1 MLSRAAIGALLGSVL
16 LCFVS
21 HHPAQASTQTS
32 SQPFCS
38 QQPSSQ
44 PSTLSN
50 RSAKT
55 QRWTRSLHNIPW
67 DGWKRGG
74 ACRPQTKPRST
85 KLPGRFRVVRP
96 YPRRWW
102 RYCKWFGIRNRTC
115 YKAWRRPSV
124 RKTKRLVKRMLSW
137 LQDELQRASSRTCR
151 VIAKRRQYYFMVKKP
166 RRVPRRYRFSSRPW
180 WWDRYKG
187 YKHKQYMMV
196 DAATRLIQRNIKK
209 FSQREYKAL
218 LRKWTAYL
226 YNKALPMG
234 TEVAMVSRVS
244 RWLKLRPAPM
254 FARNLSRRMAKLM
267 LKKQKCPWWYIVFMG
282 TYAPDELKK
291 LSPKLSTEWC
301 ELKHDFA
308 QTDFVTVAQT
318 NSTIKKWARD
328 RRFRRIFRLKRIG
341 CSAEGRPIWA
351 YRIGYPTRNKFVPTA
366 VFVGSQ
372 HGDEHLGTDL
382 LLDWTQKLLK
392 RYKRRD
398 PAVMKWLRTRHFW
411 FIPVLNPDGKAFD
424 MLGGVFKWW
433 RFNRGVQHDGQ
444 IGVDLNRNFSF
455 KWRRFTY
462 SRYKPFNLPGTH
474 PFAEP
479 ETAALRR
486 FVWNIRNLTALLDIH
501 QAGSMLLLPYAHTW
515 QKMGGPY
522 YRWFRRIGKYFTEHN
537 RYKVWRAR
545 RLYSHA
551 GTLGDWAF
559 ARHKALSYV
568 LELGRSKYLNRK
580 DKQQVI
586 EDNQELLE
594 RFSEL
599 ADSPFQ
605 NIDKIW
611 PKYQASRRQQRNTAG
626 N

>member
-1 MLSRAAIGALLGSVL
+1 
-16 LCFVS
+16 
-21 HHPAQASTQTS
+21 
-32 SQPFCS
+32 
-38 QQPSSQ
+38 
-44 PSTLSN
+44 
-50 RSAKT
+50 
-55 QRWTRSLHNIPW
+55 
-67 DGWKRGG
+67 
-74 ACRPQTKPRST
+74 
-85 KLPGRFRVVRP
+85 
-96 YPRRWW
+96 
-102 RYCKWFGIRNRTC
+102 
-115 YKAWRRPSV
+115 
-124 RKTKRLVKRMLSW
+124 MLSW
-137 LQDELQRASSRTCR
+137 LQDELQRANTRTCR
-151 VIAKRRQYYFMVKKP
+151 VIAKRRQFYFMVKKP

-187 YKHKQYMMV
+187 HKRKQYMMV

-209 FSQREYKAL
+209 FSQREYEAL
-218 LRKWTAYL
+218 LHKWTAYL

-244 RWLKLRPAPM
+244 RWLKIRPAPV

-318 NSTIKKWARD
+318 NTTIKKWARD
-328 RRFRRIFRLKRIG
+328 RRFRRIFRLKRMG

-398 PAVMKWLRTRHFW
+398 PTVMKWFRTRHFW

-462 SRYKPFNLPGTH
+462 SRHKPFNLPGTH

-501 QAGSMLLLPYAHTW
+501 QAGSMLLLPYAHTS

-522 YRWFRRIGKYFTEHN
+522 DRWFRRIGKYFSEHN

-599 ADSPFQ
+599 ANSPFQ

-611 PKYQASRRQQRNTAG
+611 PKYQASRRQLRNTAG